1 MRIAVTGSSGLI
13 GTALVA
19 ALRGDGHRVV
29 RLVRQAPSSDD
40 EIAWDP
46 RAEAGGLDPAA
57 LEGLD
62 AVVHLA
68 GAGVA
73 DRRWSPAY
81 QEEIRASRIQ
91 GTHAL
96 VTALAAMSRPPSV
109 LLSGSAI
116 GWYGDTG
123 GREVDES
130 APAGTGFLPDVVRE
144 WEGAAERAA
153 QAGIRVVTM
162 RTGIVLSPRGGVLAR
177 MLLPFRLG
185 LGARL
190 GPGTQVMSW
199 ITLPDYAG
207 IVGFLLT
214 HPEVSGPVNLT
225 TPNPVTNAEF
235 TAALAGALH
244 RPALLFLPTPV
255 LRIALGGVS
264 SDILSSARV
273 MPRRL
278 LAAGYQFQFPDLR
291 AALGA
296 ELAGRA
302 TVPAGRPGPAA

>member
-1 MRIAVTGSSGLI
+1 VRIAVTGSSGLI

-19 ALRGDGHRVV
+19 ALRADGHRVV
-29 RLVRQAPSSDD
+29 RLVRQTPASED

-46 RAEAGGLDPAA
+46 LAPAGGLGPGA
-57 LEGLD
+57 LDGLD

-68 GAGVA
+68 GANVA
-73 DRRWSPAY
+73 GRRWTAAY
-81 QEEIRASRIQ
+81 KEEIRASRVL
-91 GTHAL
+91 GTQAL
-96 VTALAAMSRPPSV
+96 AGALAAASAPPSV

-130 APAGTGFLPDVVRE
+130 SPAGSGFLPEVVTQ
-144 WEGAAERAA
+144 WEAAARQAGE
-153 QAGIRVVTM
+153 AGIRVVTM
-162 RTGIVLSPRGGVLAR
+162 RTGIVLSRRGGALAR

-190 GPGTQVMSW
+190 GSGTQVMSW
-199 ITLPDYAG
+199 ITLADYAA

-214 HPEVSGPVNLT
+214 HPEISGPVNLT
-225 TPNPVTNAEF
+225 TPHPATNAEL
-235 TAALAGALH
+235 TSALAAALH
-244 RPALLFLPTPV
+244 RPGLLFLPEPA
-255 LRIALGGVS
+255 LRLALGGVS

-278 LAAGYQFQFPDLR
+278 EAAGYQFRFPDLPG
-291 AALGA
+291 ALAA
-296 ELAGRA
+296 ELTGIS
-302 TVPAGRPGPAA
+302 